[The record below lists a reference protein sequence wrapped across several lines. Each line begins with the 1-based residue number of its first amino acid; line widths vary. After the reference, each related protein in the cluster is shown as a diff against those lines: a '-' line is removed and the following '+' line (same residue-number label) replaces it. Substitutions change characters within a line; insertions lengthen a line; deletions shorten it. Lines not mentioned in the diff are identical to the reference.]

1 MKCLP
6 CIPEEPS
13 LILAPMSIKLGV
25 AMCIYNPST
34 GETEGYLGLAGQP
47 VQPDKQDLSLMR
59 ESPSIKAECY
69 QKTPLL
75 TSGLCA
81 YMRVHTHIYA
91 TYTEICIYT
100 NTQ

>member
-6 CIPEEPS
+6 CIHEDPS
-13 LILAPMSIKLGV
+13 LILAPMSRKLGV
-25 AMCIYNPST
+25 AMCFYNPST
-34 GETEGYLGLAGQP
+34 GETEGYLGLAGQT
-47 VQPDKQDLSLMR
+47 VQPDRQDLSSMR
-59 ESPSIKAECY
+59 EPPSIKAECY

-75 TSGLCA
+75 TSGLHAC
-81 YMRVHTHIYA
+81 MHVHTHIYA